1 MVTIDGTGNRLGAI
15 VYGPGNVLVIAGMN
29 KVCDTLD
36 EAMETAK
43 KKGIPALISFVGG
56 GKKKMEVQA

>member
-1 MVTIDGTGNRLGAI
+1 MFTDAANLRRALTYIRESENTAELA
-15 VYGPGNVLVIAGMN
+15 P
-29 KVCDTLD
+29 CDTLD